1 MMQGCCRIM
10 AVVACLGMLLC
21 ASCSNREEFGGLGI
35 EVPTGE
41 GIVTA
46 QAPYKI
52 VEVFEG
58 GTGHRAG
65 LLKEDVILSV
75 DGMPLEGMQHGY
87 IVENLLRGKVGS
99 VVHLEVRR
107 DGQVMVFALQR
118 GRVQLRR

>member
-21 ASCSNREEFGGLGI
+21 ASCSNGGEFGGLGI